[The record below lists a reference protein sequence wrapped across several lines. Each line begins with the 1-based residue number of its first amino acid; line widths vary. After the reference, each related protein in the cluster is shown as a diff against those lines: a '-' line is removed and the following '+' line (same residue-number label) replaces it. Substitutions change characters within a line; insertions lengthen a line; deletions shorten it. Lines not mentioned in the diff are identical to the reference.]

1 MSHSAVSTNLPSE
14 TAALDRVDQAYSDPA
29 WWYNLRGFGIL
40 TFAYRT
46 SVWSQVAFLERNLS
60 PNHLEIP
67 VGTGTLL
74 SMVLWYRVAR
84 TRPLGRIVAVD
95 YSETMVEAA
104 REAFQKW
111 TTVEVERGDVANLT
125 YDDNTFESINI
136 ANGFHCFP
144 DPEGALRETYR
155 VLKPGGTL
163 ATNVLLYPRGPKP
176 LRWIAQKIDDWG
188 KRKGLLVEPFELDD
202 IRNRF
207 LQAGFTIVSEDV
219 RGNTVNLL
227 ARKEAP

>member
-1 MSHSAVSTNLPSE
+1 MPQTAVSAKPSSA
-14 TAALDRVDQAYSDPA
+14 AALDRVDQAYSDPA
-29 WWYNLRGFGIL
+29 WWYNLRGLGIL

-60 PNHLEIP
+60 QNHLEIP

-74 SMVLWYRVAR
+74 SLVLWWRVVR
-84 TRPLGRIVAVD
+84 QRPLGRIVAVD
-95 YSETMVEAA
+95 YSETMVAAA
-104 REAFQKW
+104 RQAFRKW
-111 TTVEVERGDVANLT
+111 TTVEVARGDVANLP
-125 YDDNTFESINI
+125 YEDGTFDSINI

-144 DPEGALRETYR
+144 DPHGALRETFR
-155 VLKPGGTL
+155 VLKPGGRL
-163 ATNVLLYPRGPKP
+163 ATNVLLYPRGPQP
-176 LRWIAQKIDDWG
+176 LRWIAQRIDDWG

-207 LQAGFTIVSEDV
+207 LQAGFMIESEDV

-227 ARKEAP
+227 ARKDVR